1 MRQRLIVGVVT
12 AALLAGIAHPAS
24 AETNSR
30 MCEVAYQWYEQ
41 GGWWGYYWGY
51 VWAFSG
57 C

>member
-1 MRQRLIVGVVT
+1 MKRRLRIGLLVAVC
-12 AALLAGIAHPAS
+12 LAGVAAPAA